1 MQLNKLS
8 ETLVSAHFSE
18 DGPGNFFLG
27 VHNQLYL
34 FAAVLKFK
42 VMQYAMVRV
51 QY

>member
-1 MQLNKLS
+1 MELNKLS
-8 ETLVSAHFSE
+8 DKLVSAHLSE

-42 VMQYAMVRV
+42 VIQHAMVRV

>member
-1 MQLNKLS
+1 MELNKLS
-8 ETLVSAHFSE
+8 DKLISAHLSE

-42 VMQYAMVRV
+42 VIQHAMVRV